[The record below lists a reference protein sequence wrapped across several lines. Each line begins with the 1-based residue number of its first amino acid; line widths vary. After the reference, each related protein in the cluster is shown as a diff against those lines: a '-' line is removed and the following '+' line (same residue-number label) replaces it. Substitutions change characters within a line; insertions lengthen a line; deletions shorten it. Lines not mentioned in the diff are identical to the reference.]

1 MKFTKALIKGKFL
14 KRYKRFF
21 DYIKVNKEIIIAH
34 CPNTGSMMGLL
45 NENNDAWVLKNE
57 DPKRKLKY
65 TLQILKTSKNMIG
78 VNTHLANKLV
88 HEGLQNNTLLE
99 FKNLDKIVT
108 EKFYNKET
116 RFDFLVE
123 KNKKKIFIE
132 VKNVTLIRDGKTSEF
147 PDSITTRGSK
157 HIKTL
162 MDAHKKGYECYVLFL
177 VQIEN
182 CKHFRIAKDIDNEYY
197 ENYKLAKKSGVKFIA
212 YNCKVGPKEI
222 KIDKKVEILDE
233 WL

>member
-21 DYIKVNKEIIIAH
+21 ADIKVNKEIIIAH

-65 TLQILKTSKNMIG
+65 TLQILKTSKNVIG

-147 PDSITTRGSK
+147 PDAITTRGSK

-182 CKHFRIAKDIDNEYY
+182 CKYFKIAKDIDNEYY
-197 ENYKLAKKSGVKFIA
+197 VNYKLAKKSGVKFIA
-212 YNCKVGPKEI
+212 YNFKLGQKEI
-222 KIDKKVEILDE
+222 KIDKKFEILDE
-233 WL
+233 

>member
-1 MKFTKALIKGKFL
+1 MKFTKALIKGKLL

-21 DYIKVNKEIIIAH
+21 VDIKVNKDIIIAH

-45 NENNDAWVLKNE
+45 KENNDAWVLKNE

-65 TLQILKTSKNMIG
+65 TLQILKTSKNVIG

-132 VKNVTLIRDGKTSEF
+132 VKNVTLIRDGETSEF
-147 PDSITTRGSK
+147 PDAITTRGSK

-182 CKHFRIAKDIDNEYY
+182 CKYFRIAKDIDNEYY

-212 YNCKVGPKEI
+212 YNCKIGSKEI

-233 WL
+233 

>member
-21 DYIKVNKEIIIAH
+21 ADIKVNKEIIIAH

-65 TLQILKTSKNMIG
+65 TLQILKTSKNVIG

-147 PDSITTRGSK
+147 PDAITTRGSK

-182 CKHFRIAKDIDNEYY
+182 CKYFRIAKDIDNEYY

-222 KIDKKVEILDE
+222 KIDKEIEILDE
-233 WL
+233 

>member
-1 MKFTKALIKGKFL
+1 
-14 KRYKRFF
+14 
-21 DYIKVNKEIIIAH
+21 
-34 CPNTGSMMGLL
+34 
-45 NENNDAWVLKNE
+45 
-57 DPKRKLKY
+57 
-65 TLQILKTSKNMIG
+65 MIG

-88 HEGLQNNTLLE
+88 KEGLQNNTLLE

-147 PDSITTRGSK
+147 PDAITTRGSK

-162 MDAHKKGYECYVLFL
+162 MDAHIKGYECYVLFL

-182 CKHFRIAKDIDNEYY
+182 CKYFRIAKDIDNEYY

-212 YNCKVGPKEI
+212 YNCKVGSKEI
-222 KIDKKVEILDE
+222 KIDKKIVILDE
-233 WL
+233 

>member
-21 DYIKVNKEIIIAH
+21 ADIKVNKEIIIAH

-65 TLQILKTSKNMIG
+65 TLQILKTSKNVIG

-147 PDSITTRGSK
+147 PDAITTRGSK

-182 CKHFRIAKDIDNEYY
+182 CKYFRIAKDIDKEYY

-212 YNCKVGPKEI
+212 YNCKVGSKEI
-222 KIDKKVEILDE
+222 KIDKKIVILDE
-233 WL
+233 

>member
-14 KRYKRFF
+14 RRYKRFF
-21 DYIKVNKEIIIAH
+21 SDIKVNKDIIIAH

-65 TLQILKTSKNMIG
+65 TLQILKTSNNTVG

-88 HEGLQNNTLLE
+88 KEGLQNNTLLE
-99 FKNLDKIVT
+99 FKNLDKINT
-108 EKFYNKET
+108 EIFYNKET

-147 PDSITTRGSK
+147 PDAITTRGSK

-177 VQIEN
+177 VQIKN
-182 CKHFRIAKDIDNEYY
+182 CKYFKIANDIDNEYY
-197 ENYKLAKKSGVKFIA
+197 KNYKLAKKSGVKFIA

-222 KIDKKVEILDE
+222 KINKKIKILDD
-233 WL
+233 

>member
-21 DYIKVNKEIIIAH
+21 VDIKVNKEIIIAH

-65 TLQILKTSKNMIG
+65 TLQILKTSKNIIG

-88 HEGLQNNTLLE
+88 LEGLQNDIFLE
-99 FKNLDKIVT
+99 FKNLDKIDT

-147 PDSITTRGSK
+147 PDAITTRGSK

-162 MDAHKKGYECYVLFL
+162 MDANKKGYECYVLFL

-182 CKHFRIAKDIDNEYY
+182 CKYFKIANDIDNEYY

-222 KIDKKVEILDE
+222 KIDKKIEILDE
-233 WL
+233 

>member
-21 DYIKVNKEIIIAH
+21 ADIKVNKEIIIAH

-65 TLQILKTSKNMIG
+65 TLQILKTSKNVIG

-116 RFDFLVE
+116 RFDFFVE

-147 PDSITTRGSK
+147 PDAITTRGSK

-182 CKHFRIAKDIDNEYY
+182 CKYFRIAKDIDNEYY

-222 KIDKKVEILDE
+222 KKDKKIKILDE
-233 WL
+233 

>member
-1 MKFTKALIKGKFL
+1 MKFTKALIKGKLL

-21 DYIKVNKEIIIAH
+21 VDIKVNKEIIIAH

-65 TLQILKTSKNMIG
+65 TLQILKTSKNVIG

-132 VKNVTLIRDGKTSEF
+132 VKNVTLIRDGETSEF
-147 PDSITTRGSK
+147 PDAITTRGSK

-162 MDAHKKGYECYVLFL
+162 IDAHKKGYECYVLFL

-182 CKHFRIAKDIDNEYY
+182 CKYFRIAKDIDNEYY

-212 YNCKVGPKEI
+212 YNCKVGSKEI
-222 KIDKKVEILDE
+222 KIDKKIKILDE
-233 WL
+233 

>member
-21 DYIKVNKEIIIAH
+21 AYIKVNKEIIIAH

-65 TLQILKTSKNMIG
+65 TLQILKTSKNVIG

-132 VKNVTLIRDGKTSEF
+132 VKNVTLIRDGETSEF
-147 PDSITTRGSK
+147 PDAITTRGSK

-182 CKHFRIAKDIDNEYY
+182 CKYFRIAKDIDNEYY

-212 YNCKVGPKEI
+212 YNCKVGSKEI
-222 KIDKKVEILDE
+222 KIDKKIKILDE
-233 WL
+233 

>member
-1 MKFTKALIKGKFL
+1 MKFTKALIKGKLL

-21 DYIKVNKEIIIAH
+21 VDIKVNKEIIIAH

-65 TLQILKTSKNMIG
+65 TLQILKTSKNVIG

-88 HEGLQNNTLLE
+88 HEALQNNTLLE

-147 PDSITTRGSK
+147 PDAITTRGSK

-182 CKHFRIAKDIDNEYY
+182 CKYFRIAKDIDNEYY

-212 YNCKVGPKEI
+212 YNCKVGSKEI
-222 KIDKKVEILDE
+222 KIDKKIKILDE
-233 WL
+233 

>member
-1 MKFTKALIKGKFL
+1 MKFTKALIKGKLL

-21 DYIKVNKEIIIAH
+21 VDIKVNKEIIIAH

-65 TLQILKTSKNMIG
+65 TLQILKTSKNVIG

-147 PDSITTRGSK
+147 PDAITTRGSK

-182 CKHFRIAKDIDNEYY
+182 CKYFRIAKDIDNEYY

-222 KIDKKVEILDE
+222 KIDKKIKILNE
-233 WL
+233 

>member
-21 DYIKVNKEIIIAH
+21 ADIKVNKEIIIAH

-65 TLQILKTSKNMIG
+65 TLQILKTSKNVIG

-147 PDSITTRGSK
+147 PDAITTRGSK

-182 CKHFRIAKDIDNEYY
+182 CKYFRIAKDIDNEYY

-212 YNCKVGPKEI
+212 YNCKVGSKEI
-222 KIDKKVEILDE
+222 KIDKKIVILDE
-233 WL
+233 

>member
-21 DYIKVNKEIIIAH
+21 ADIKVNKEIIIAH

-65 TLQILKTSKNMIG
+65 TLQILKTSKNVIG

-108 EKFYNKET
+108 EKFYTKET
-116 RFDFLVE
+116 RFDFFVE

-147 PDSITTRGSK
+147 PDAITTRGSK

-162 MDAHKKGYECYVLFL
+162 IDAHKKGYECYVLFL

-182 CKHFRIAKDIDNEYY
+182 CKYFRIAKDIDKEYY

-212 YNCKVGPKEI
+212 YNCKVGSKEI

-233 WL
+233 

>member
-1 MKFTKALIKGKFL
+1 MKFTKALIKGKLL

-21 DYIKVNKEIIIAH
+21 VDIKVNKEIIIAH

-65 TLQILKTSKNMIG
+65 TLQILKTSKNVIG

-123 KNKKKIFIE
+123 ENKKKIFIE

-147 PDSITTRGSK
+147 PLSLI
-157 HIKTL
+157 HI
-162 MDAHKKGYECYVLFL
+162 
-177 VQIEN
+177 
-182 CKHFRIAKDIDNEYY
+182 
-197 ENYKLAKKSGVKFIA
+197 
-212 YNCKVGPKEI
+212 
-222 KIDKKVEILDE
+222 
-233 WL
+233 

>member
-1 MKFTKALIKGKFL
+1 MKFTKALIKGKLL

-21 DYIKVNKEIIIAH
+21 VDIKVNKEIIIAH

-45 NENNDAWVLKNE
+45 NDNNDAWVLKNE

-65 TLQILKTSKNMIG
+65 TLQILKTSKNVIG

-123 KNKKKIFIE
+123 ESKKKIFIE
-132 VKNVTLIRDGKTSEF
+132 VKNVTLIRDGETSEF
-147 PDSITTRGSK
+147 PDAITTRGSK

-162 MDAHKKGYECYVLFL
+162 IDAHKKGYECYVLFL

-182 CKHFRIAKDIDNEYY
+182 CKYFRIAKDIDNEYY

-212 YNCKVGPKEI
+212 YNCKVGSKEI

-233 WL
+233 

>member
-1 MKFTKALIKGKFL
+1 MKFTKALIKGKLL

-21 DYIKVNKEIIIAH
+21 VDIKVNKEIIIAH

-45 NENNDAWVLKNE
+45 NENNDAWVLKN
-57 DPKRKLKY
+57 DNPKRKLKY
-65 TLQILKTSKNMIG
+65 TLQILKTKKNVIG

-147 PDSITTRGSK
+147 PDAITTRGSK

-162 MDAHKKGYECYVLFL
+162 MDANKKGYECYVLFL

-182 CKHFRIAKDIDNEYY
+182 CKYFKIANDIDNEYY

-212 YNCKVGPKEI
+212 YNCKVGSKEI

-233 WL
+233 

>member
-21 DYIKVNKEIIIAH
+21 ADIKVNKEIIIAH

-45 NENNDAWVLKNE
+45 NENTDAWVLKNE

-65 TLQILKTSKNMIG
+65 TLQILKTSKNVIG

-116 RFDFLVE
+116 RFDFFVE

-147 PDSITTRGSK
+147 PDAITTRGSK

-162 MDAHKKGYECYVLFL
+162 MDAYKKGYECYVLFL

-182 CKHFRIAKDIDNEYY
+182 CKYFRIAKDIDNEYY

-212 YNCKVGPKEI
+212 YNCKVGSKEI

-233 WL
+233 

>member
-21 DYIKVNKEIIIAH
+21 ADIKVNKQIIIAH

-65 TLQILKTSKNMIG
+65 TLQILKTSKNVIG

-147 PDSITTRGSK
+147 PDAITTRGSK

-212 YNCKVGPKEI
+212 YNCKVGSKEI
-222 KIDKKVEILDE
+222 KIDKKIEILDE
-233 WL
+233 

>member
-21 DYIKVNKEIIIAH
+21 TDIKVNKDKIVAH

-65 TLQILKTSKNMIG
+65 TLQILKTSKNIVG

-88 HEGLQNNTLLE
+88 LEGLQINTFLE
-99 FKNLDKIVT
+99 FKNLDKIDT
-108 EKFYNKET
+108 EIFYNKET

-123 KNKKKIFIE
+123 KNRKKFFIE

-147 PDSITTRGSK
+147 PDAITTRGSK
-157 HIKTL
+157 HIRTL
-162 MDAHKKGYECYVLFL
+162 MDAQKKGYECYVLFL

-182 CKHFRIAKDIDNEYY
+182 CKYFKIANDIDNEYY

-222 KIDKKVEILDE
+222 KVNKKIKILNE
-233 WL
+233 

>member
-21 DYIKVNKEIIIAH
+21 ADIKVNKEIIIAH

-57 DPKRKLKY
+57 NPKRKLKY
-65 TLQILKTSKNMIG
+65 TLQILKTSKNVIG

-147 PDSITTRGSK
+147 PDAITTRGSK

-182 CKHFRIAKDIDNEYY
+182 CKYFRIAKDIDNEYY

-212 YNCKVGPKEI
+212 YNCKVGSKEI

-233 WL
+233 

>member
-1 MKFTKALIKGKFL
+1 MKFTKALIKGKLL

-21 DYIKVNKEIIIAH
+21 VDIKVNKEIIIAH

-65 TLQILKTSKNMIG
+65 TLQILKTSKNVIG

-147 PDSITTRGSK
+147 PDAITTRGSK

-182 CKHFRIAKDIDNEYY
+182 CKYFRIAKDIDKEYY

-212 YNCKVGPKEI
+212 YNCKVGSKEI
-222 KIDKKVEILDE
+222 KIDKKIEILDE
-233 WL
+233 

>member
-21 DYIKVNKEIIIAH
+21 ADIKVNKEIIIAH

-65 TLQILKTSKNMIG
+65 TLQILKTSKNVIG

-132 VKNVTLIRDGKTSEF
+132 VKNVTLIRDGKISEF
-147 PDSITTRGSK
+147 PDAITTRGSK

-182 CKHFRIAKDIDNEYY
+182 CKYFRIAKDIDNEYY

-212 YNCKVGPKEI
+212 YNCKVGSKEI

-233 WL
+233 

>member
-21 DYIKVNKEIIIAH
+21 ADIKVNKEIIIAH

-45 NENNDAWVLKNE
+45 NENNDAWVLKN
-57 DPKRKLKY
+57 DNPKRKLKY
-65 TLQILKTSKNMIG
+65 TLQILKTKKNVIG

-99 FKNLDKIVT
+99 FKNIDKIIT

-123 KNKKKIFIE
+123 ENKKKIFIE

-147 PDSITTRGSK
+147 PDAITTRGSK

-162 MDAHKKGYECYVLFL
+162 IDAHKKGYECYVLFL

-182 CKHFRIAKDIDNEYY
+182 CKYFRIAKDIDKEYY
-197 ENYKLAKKSGVKFIA
+197 KNYKLAKKSGVKFIA
-212 YNCKVGPKEI
+212 YNCKVGSKEI
-222 KIDKKVEILDE
+222 KIDKKIVILDE
-233 WL
+233 

>member
-21 DYIKVNKEIIIAH
+21 ADIKVNKEIIIAH

-65 TLQILKTSKNMIG
+65 TLQILKTSKNVIG

-147 PDSITTRGSK
+147 PDAITTRGSK

-182 CKHFRIAKDIDNEYY
+182 CKYFKIAKDIDNEYY
-197 ENYKLAKKSGVKFIA
+197 VNYKLAKKSGVKFIA

-222 KIDKKVEILDE
+222 KIDKKIEILDE
-233 WL
+233 

>member
-1 MKFTKALIKGKFL
+1 MKFTKPLIKGKFL

-21 DYIKVNKEIIIAH
+21 ADIKVNKEIIIAH

-45 NENNDAWVLKNE
+45 NEYNDAWILKNE

-65 TLQILKTSKNMIG
+65 TLQILKTSKNVIG

-116 RFDFLVE
+116 RFDFFVE

-147 PDSITTRGSK
+147 PDAITTRGSK

-182 CKHFRIAKDIDNEYY
+182 CKYFRIAKDIDNEYY

-212 YNCKVGPKEI
+212 YNCKVGSKEI

-233 WL
+233 